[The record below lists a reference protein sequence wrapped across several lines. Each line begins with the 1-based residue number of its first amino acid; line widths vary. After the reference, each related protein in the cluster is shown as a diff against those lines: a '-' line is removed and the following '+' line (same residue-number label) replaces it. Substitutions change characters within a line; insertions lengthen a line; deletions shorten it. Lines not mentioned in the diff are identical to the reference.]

1 MINFKIL
8 NLQACF
14 AIVLLL
20 TAINSYAANNEINEV
35 AKLSANKRHLALKQ
49 ALFSDPYLSLP
60 YYKVTKALFNSGGK
74 QPENHLLNDAK
85 RTLASDL
92 DLLGPERGQKLLQ
105 ANGICFV
112 GEWRIDQ
119 PSGFSGLYKLG
130 TRAPVIARASVSFS
144 GTKQKERRALGL
156 AVKLLPNDLSD
167 APSLNIFTLH
177 SVGGVKTKHLLDLA
191 LDNEPPLGRIP
202 RFRDISTAL
211 KLKNVLLKADKEA
224 GSEKPSVTF
233 RSVAH
238 LASYNETQVVA
249 PRWIRFSAANN
260 VRVDKEDFRDE
271 LRVEN
276 YPNKQLVYRIEVAD
290 EPKLKKSKAQWQ
302 DVGQLVFTD
311 SVTSKACD
319 MQLHFS
325 HPKN

>member
-8 NLQACF
+8 KLRLCF

-20 TAINSYAANNEINEV
+20 TASISHAVTKPSNEV
-35 AKLSANKRHLALKQ
+35 VASDTSKRYLALKQ
-49 ALFSDPYLSLP
+49 ALFSNPYERLP
-60 YYKVTKALFNSGGK
+60 YYKVTKALFNSGGN

-105 ANGICFV
+105 ANGICFI

-119 PSGFSGLYKLG
+119 PSDFSGLYKPG
-130 TRAPVIARASVSFS
+130 TRVPIIARASVSFS

-156 AVKLLPNDLSD
+156 AVKLLPNDLAD

-224 GSEKPSVTF
+224 GSENPSVTF

-238 LASYNETQVVA
+238 LASYKETLVVA
-249 PRWIRFSAANN
+249 PRWVRFSAANN
-260 VRVDKEDFRDE
+260 IRVDKDDFRDE

-276 YPNKQLVYRIEVAD
+276 YPDTQLVYQIEVAD

-302 DVGQLVFTD
+302 EIGRLVFTD

-325 HPKN
+325 HPTN